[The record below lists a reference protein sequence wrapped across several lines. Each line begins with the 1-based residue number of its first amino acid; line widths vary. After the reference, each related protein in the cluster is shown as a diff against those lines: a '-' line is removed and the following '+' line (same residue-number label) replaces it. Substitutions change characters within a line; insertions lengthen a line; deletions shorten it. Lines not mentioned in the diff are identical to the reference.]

1 VPPFGIVACAG
12 ASPNRPARGKIEIAL
27 AKAPTPLVASAL
39 TVREATRLPNAAKH
53 SPRGGILIPI
63 GSKLWSDKQHY
74 VLRRDK
80 TTIGRASDC
89 DVRIN
94 HPTVSRVHA
103 ELTWSDRDLML
114 AHLSPVNPTLVNG
127 VPVGEACP
135 LHTGDLIE
143 IAEGIVLR
151 LELFGSGDFAAT
163 MPRVLDARRMYAIL
177 YADVAAYSRLVEDDD
192 IATARQLEACLAII
206 RQQTETAGGRVVNVA
221 GDGILLLFTSAASA
235 VICAITFQ
243 RSIASLNRSLPP
255 TRQLEF
261 RVGINSGD
269 ILITPAGAMHGDAIN
284 VAARIQALA
293 PPGGIL
299 VTGVVHDQL
308 QGHGLVFQ
316 YIRTNSLK
324 NLSREVRSYSVN
336 F

>member
-1 VPPFGIVACAG
+1 
-12 ASPNRPARGKIEIAL
+12 
-27 AKAPTPLVASAL
+27 
-39 TVREATRLPNAAKH
+39 LPSAAKH
-53 SPRGGILIPI
+53 SPPGGILIPI

-74 VLRRDK
+74 LLRRDK

-103 ELTWSDRDLML
+103 ELTWSNRELML

-127 VPVGEACP
+127 VPVGEACR
-135 LHTGDLIE
+135 LHGGDLIE

-151 LELFGSGDFAAT
+151 LELFGSGDAATT
-163 MPRVLDARRMYAIL
+163 MPRVLDAWRMYAIL
-177 YADVAAYSRLVEDDD
+177 YADMAAYSRLVEDDD
-192 IATARQLEACLAII
+192 IATARQLETCLSII
-206 RQQTETAGGRVVNVA
+206 RQETERTGGRVVNVA

-235 VICAITFQ
+235 VTCAITFQ
-243 RSIASLNRSLPP
+243 RSIASLNRPLPP
-255 TRQLEF
+255 ARHMEF

-293 PPGGIL
+293 SPGGIL

-308 QGHGLVFQ
+308 QGHGLVFE
-316 YIRTNSLK
+316 YVRINALK
-324 NLSREVRSYSVN
+324 NLSREVRSYRVD

>member
-1 VPPFGIVACAG
+1 
-12 ASPNRPARGKIEIAL
+12 
-27 AKAPTPLVASAL
+27 
-39 TVREATRLPNAAKH
+39 LPNAAKN
-53 SPRGGILIPI
+53 SPPGGILIPI

-74 VLRRDK
+74 LLRRDK

-94 HPTVSRVHA
+94 HPTVSRMHA
-103 ELTWSDRDLML
+103 ELTWSNHELML
-114 AHLSPVNPTLVNG
+114 THLSPVNPTLVNG
-127 VPVGEACP
+127 VPVGGACP

-151 LELFGSGDFAAT
+151 LELFGSGDAAAT

-192 IATARQLEACLAII
+192 LATARQLEACLSII
-206 RQQTETAGGRVVNVA
+206 RQETERAGGRVVSVA

-235 VICAITFQ
+235 VTCAITFQ
-243 RSIASLNRSLPP
+243 RSIASLNGPLP
-255 TRQLEF
+255 TARRMEF
-261 RVGINSGD
+261 RVGINAGD

-293 PPGGIL
+293 SPGGIL
-299 VTGVVHDQL
+299 VTGMVHDQL
-308 QGHGLVFQ
+308 QAHGLVFE
-316 YIRTNSLK
+316 YVRTEALK
-324 NLSREVRSYSVN
+324 NLSRGVRSYRVD